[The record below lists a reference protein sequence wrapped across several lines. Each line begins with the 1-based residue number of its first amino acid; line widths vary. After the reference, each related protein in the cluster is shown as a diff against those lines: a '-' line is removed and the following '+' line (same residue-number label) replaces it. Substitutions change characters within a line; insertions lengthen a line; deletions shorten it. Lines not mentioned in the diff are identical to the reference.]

1 MQSATL
7 ESDKNTG
14 SKFAHLAAKAA
25 EGKMLYE
32 DLTEIGKR
40 RAQRLIRRGREA
52 GEDYLDET
60 TQYVKHHPWHSVA
73 IAAGVGVLPDWFWA
87 GPVLEP
93 ANRSDEFFRY

>member
-1 MQSATL
+1 MQTATL

-32 DLTEIGKR
+32 DLSEIGKR
-40 RAQRLIRRGREA
+40 KAQRLIRRGRDA

-60 TQYVKHHPWHSVA
+60 THYVKHHPWQSVA
-73 IAAGVGVLPDWFWA
+73 IAAGVGVCA
-87 GPVLEP
+87 GLVWGWTCSR
-93 ANRSDEFFRY
+93 ARK